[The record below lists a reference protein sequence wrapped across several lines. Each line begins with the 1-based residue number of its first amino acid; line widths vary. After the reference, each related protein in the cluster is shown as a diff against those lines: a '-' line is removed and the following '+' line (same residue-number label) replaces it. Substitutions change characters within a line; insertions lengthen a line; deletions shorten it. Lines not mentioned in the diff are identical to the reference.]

1 MRLLW
6 TSWLVPLA
14 PRRPVGPI
22 RFAAE
27 LVSVNGG
34 GVESATIQPRPA
46 AHVEL
51 GTFDPRGPVV
61 RPYPGLARRRKVEVT
76 ATRKRVNGMRRQPWW
91 LYAVALAILA
101 VGLVALGVP
110 ASTLLVGAFV
120 VACPLM
126 MMLMMGGMHSGNTAS
141 RPSADHR
148 HPTPEDHDQPTGG
161 RRQVETAPWLGEPR

>member
-1 MRLLW
+1 M
-6 TSWLVPLA
+6 P
-14 PRRPVGPI
+14 

-27 LVSVNGG
+27 FASANGG
-34 GVESATIQPRPA
+34 VVESATVQPRPA

-61 RPYPGLARRRKVEVT
+61 RPYPGPARRRKVEVT
-76 ATRKRVNGMRRQPWW
+76 AKRKRVNIMRRQPWG

-120 VACPLM
+120 LACPLM

-141 RPSADHR
+141 SPSAEHR
-148 HPTPEDHDQPTGG
+148 QPIPEDHDQPTSG
-161 RRQVETAPWLGEPR
+161 RR